1 MIVRRAC
8 RWRVSRRGRKYFGL
22 SVSRAGDAIP
32 EVSNFSKTSQDL
44 LAVVRAIIRVG
55 GFAIVVDDE
64 ANDRVGD
71 S

>member
-8 RWRVSRRGRKYFGL
+8 RRRVPPRGRKYFGS

-32 EVSNFSKTSQDL
+32 EVSNFFKTSQDL
-44 LAVVRAIIRVG
+44 LVVVRAIIRVG

-64 ANDRVGD
+64 TNHRLSD